1 MLERYFAEVYT
12 KFKLNFYQSVFA
24 SFENREAS
32 LSVVEAFCAEVIHA
46 LNRPTVREFAKFAQ
60 ISSPNAAY
68 KINNLIKKGYIKKV
82 QNSEDKREFYLEVT
96 EKYLSYSHITYDYI
110 SAVMDRIRCKFSADE
125 VSQLEKLLL
134 SISAEIMPEVNLSPR
149 LMPQEETQ

>member
-1 MLERYFAEVYT
+1 MLERSFAEVYT

-32 LSVVEAFCAEVIHA
+32 LSVVEAFCVEVIHA
-46 LNRPTVREFAKFAQ
+46 LKRPTVREFADFAQ

-82 QNSEDKREFYLEVT
+82 QNEEDKREFYLEVT

-110 SAVMDRIRCKFSADE
+110 TTVMGRIRHKFAPEEVSLIEKFLDEISSELMPEIEISPTLISADDM
-125 VSQLEKLLL
+125 
-134 SISAEIMPEVNLSPR
+134 I
-149 LMPQEETQ
+149 